1 MLKCFCG
8 NEPKD
13 KTTMLKL
20 KEMNVQYIINESGE
34 RSSVILPIAD
44 FEALLEDF
52 EDMAIVIKRHN
63 EPTISHEVLKVE
75 LKRDGLLPD

>member
-8 NEPKD
+8 NVQKD
-13 KTTMLKL
+13 KTTVLKL

-34 RSSVILPIAD
+34 RSSVILPIED

-52 EDMAIVIKRHN
+52 EDMAIVIKRHD
-63 EPTISHEVLKVE
+63 EPTISHEALKAK